1 MFDIFKKLDED
12 QNNGELNPEEPVE
25 NVEEKITVEGS
36 IAAEEN
42 VAEENVK
49 EELNT
54 QEPYQSE
61 EEKILSMLEALGG
74 EEQALLA
81 EKVQLV
87 NMEETLRHKVREEIE
102 IKRHRI
108 ENLKHEIP
116 ELKQRC
122 EVLAKALNIPV
133 QK

>member
-12 QNNGELNPEEPVE
+12 QNNGELNTTETSE
-25 NVEEKITVEGS
+25 NVEEKI
-36 IAAEEN
+36 ILEEN
-42 VAEENVK
+42 IHEETPS
-49 EELNT
+49 EEPAT
-54 QEPYQSE
+54 QEPCQNQEENILSTLQSLGE
-61 EEKILSMLEALGG
+61 EERTLLLERS
-74 EEQALLA
+74 QLA
-81 EKVQLV
+81 
-87 NMEETLRHKVREEIE
+87 NMEETLAQRAREEAE
-102 IKRHRI
+102 FKRHRI